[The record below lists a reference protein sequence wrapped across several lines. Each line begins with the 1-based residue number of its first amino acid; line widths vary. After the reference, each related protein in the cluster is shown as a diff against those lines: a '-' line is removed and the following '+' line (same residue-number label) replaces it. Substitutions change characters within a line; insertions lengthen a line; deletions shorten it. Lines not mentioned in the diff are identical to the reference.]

1 VPDDDRSTDAQHR
14 RTADVFVVHRFPE
27 FVVVTAQRVVDAVES
42 FGHFQEL
49 QIAVMGHYQ
58 SEQYT
63 KEIFYSIIG
72 EICPELPLYMTAV
85 DTNPIKY
92 L

>member
-1 VPDDDRSTDAQHR
+1 MKTKAEIVENWLPRYTQHPLS
-14 RTADVFVVHRFPE
+14 D
-27 FVVVTAQRVVDAVES
+27 
-42 FGHFQEL
+42 FGEYILLTLSLIH
-49 QIAVMGHYQ
+49 IWHYQ